1 MKRFYVTFLSLLLI
15 ACLGPRSEQ
24 VGAESPEQSTPNCVQ
39 SVSDQPRPPQVREVF
54 PLDKS
59 THTYVPSI
67 SAELDFTVAEEVD
80 PGSLKLFIDGVDV
93 TLQAQMGG
101 TRDWPPSSL
110 QISYILKDSQQGTH
124 CAEVRFQ
131 TKKGRMNSYKWSF
144 VIKPR

>member
-15 ACLGPRSEQ
+15 ACLGPRPEQ

-39 SVSDQPRPPQVREVF
+39 SVSAQPRPPQVREVF

-93 TLQAQMGG
+93 TPQAQMGG
-101 TRDWPPSSL
+101 TRAWPPTPPRLSHL
-110 QISYILKDSQQGTH
+110 PKDAHHGTH
-124 CAEVRFQ
+124 RAQ
-131 TKKGRMNSYKWSF
+131 
-144 VIKPR
+144 